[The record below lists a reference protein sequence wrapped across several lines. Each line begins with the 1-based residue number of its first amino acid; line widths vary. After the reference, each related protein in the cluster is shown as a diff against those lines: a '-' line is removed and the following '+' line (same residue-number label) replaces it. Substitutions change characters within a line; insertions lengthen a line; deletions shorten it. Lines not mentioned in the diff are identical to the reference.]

1 MQSRQPF
8 PLSPRAPQSP
18 SNQSVASKQD
28 ESDDQQVAQSL
39 LSLKLHGSAS
49 VPVGASVSSPE
60 VVAVSQSAPA
70 AIQAND
76 ASGDGTS
83 TSIELKPT
91 SPVMPPESAVPA
103 VPVVPMVP
111 PPGLVN
117 ANSQMSVPLQ
127 PTLPFSLITLS
138 RKELVAFVQCSAS
151 VKRPSEFASNRVI
164 TLQSKQDPSGQ
175 RGDCVRVQRVEHA
188 LDAMPIA
195 QLVSPDSREPVGFLI
210 PTEVNALEVPN
221 AILLPAASQEKSSPL
236 YSINIPLQD
245 SSICCK
251 QRICRKSAREL
262 AYSLGKAFSFIT
274 LTLGPLRF
282 SSRGPRR
289 LP

>member
-1 MQSRQPF
+1 
-8 PLSPRAPQSP
+8 
-18 SNQSVASKQD
+18 
-28 ESDDQQVAQSL
+28 
-39 LSLKLHGSAS
+39 
-49 VPVGASVSSPE
+49 
-60 VVAVSQSAPA
+60 
-70 AIQAND
+70 
-76 ASGDGTS
+76 
-83 TSIELKPT
+83 
-91 SPVMPPESAVPA
+91 
-103 VPVVPMVP
+103 MVP

-195 QLVSPDSREPVGFLI
+195 QLVSPDSRQPVGFLI

-245 SSICCK
+245 SSVCCK